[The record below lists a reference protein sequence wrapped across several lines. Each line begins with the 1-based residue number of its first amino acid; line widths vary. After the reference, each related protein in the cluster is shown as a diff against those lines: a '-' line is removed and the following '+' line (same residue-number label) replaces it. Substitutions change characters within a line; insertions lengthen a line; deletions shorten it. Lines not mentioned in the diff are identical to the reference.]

1 MNSNQRECLIS
12 ILNKTN
18 QEINSNERHCS
29 NLSIDN
35 KDNEIKEW
43 VEIELT
49 LLNNQKIMI
58 GKALIND
65 ALEEL

>member
-12 ILNKTN
+12 KLNKTN
-18 QEINSNERHCS
+18 KEINSEQRVLQS
-29 NLSIDN
+29 LSEGDALI
-35 KDNEIKEW
+35 EW

-58 GKALIND
+58 EKALIND